1 MSDHRP
7 LQRLFVPHRLAPGQD
22 IALERAQSHYVAD
35 VLRLREGEHIL
46 LIDGETGEW
55 RAEIVR
61 AHGKASALRVVAQTR
76 PLEEPADL
84 WLCFAPIKRGR
95 IDWMIEKA
103 CELGVARVVP
113 VLTQRTIVDRLAD
126 ERLRQHMIE
135 AAEQCG
141 RTRIPEIA
149 PLTKLPLLLD
159 AWPAGRHL
167 LFCDET
173 GGAALRDTA
182 LDAPA
187 AILIGPEG
195 GFTPHE
201 RDLLRA
207 HPQARATSLGPRIL
221 RADTAA
227 VAALA
232 AWQAISGDWR

>member
-1 MSDHRP
+1 MSDTRP
-7 LQRLFVPHRLAPGQD
+7 LQRLFVPQRLVQGLE
-22 IALERAQSHYVAD
+22 ITLERAQSHYVAT
-35 VLRLREGEHIL
+35 VLRLQEGDEIL

-55 RAEIVR
+55 RAEIMH
-61 AHGKASALRVVAQTR
+61 AHAKAALLRTAAQTR
-76 PLEEPADL
+76 PLETPADL

-113 VLTQRTIVDRLAD
+113 VMTQRTIVDRLAD

-141 RTRIPEIA
+141 RTHIPEIA
-149 PLTKLPLLLD
+149 PLARLPALLN
-159 AWPAGRHL
+159 AWPTERRL

-173 GGAALRDTA
+173 GGAALGMVP

-195 GFTPHE
+195 GFTAAE
-201 RDLLRA
+201 RDLLRT
-207 HPQARATSLGPRIL
+207 HPQTTAVSLGPRVL

-232 AWQAISGDWR
+232 AWQALAGDWR

>member
-1 MSDHRP
+1 MSDNRP
-7 LQRLFVPHRLAPGQD
+7 LQRLFVPHRLAPGQE
-22 IALERAQSHYVAD
+22 ITLERAQSHYLTD
-35 VLRLREGEHIL
+35 VLRLREGDAIL

-61 AHGKASALRVVAQTR
+61 AHAKTTALRVAAQTR

-141 RTRIPEIA
+141 RTHIPEIA
-149 PLTKLPLLLD
+149 PLTRLPALLGQ
-159 AWPAGRHL
+159 WPAERRL

-173 GGAALRDTA
+173 GGAALRDTP

-195 GFTPHE
+195 GFTPVE

-207 HPQARATSLGPRIL
+207 HPQATATSLGPRIL

-232 AWQAISGDWR
+232 AWQALAGDWR